1 MLPQLPADKANHYL
15 YGSIAAAVAVPIGA
29 YFGLPQEFSAL
40 IGSCAAGAAKELL
53 DAAQNYMARKRG
65 EQPLHSVD
73 VYDFLAT
80 AAGGLPLAG
89 VSLVG

>member
-15 YGSIAAAVAVPIGA
+15 YGSIAAAVATPIGA
-29 YFGLPQEFSAL
+29 YFGLPREVSAL
-40 IGSCAAGAAKELL
+40 IGSTSAGVLKEVL
-53 DAAQNYMARKRG
+53 DAVQNYLARRRG

-89 VSLVG
+89 VSLAG